1 MSLPVAPG
9 LIRLLLVGSDRQM
22 QDAAEAA
29 CGQLGAVLDVVA
41 DTHAALAH
49 LLQHDGT
56 YTCVLAVAPLTMQA
70 VDALAGL
77 LDEATHHR
85 TPLLLLGCEK
95 QGGMNTVE
103 CLADVTAE
111 AIVAV
116 LSRPARPPSE
126 VPPFTPAELVSA
138 LHGGGLRMRF
148 QPIIRASDLKPIGVE
163 ALARVHTKQRGIL
176 HPKDFIPATLACGR
190 ERVLTGIAAARTF
203 LELRNQ
209 VCGAHLFVSI
219 NLPIAS
225 VLNPGSLTR
234 AIELCAVAK
243 VKPSQVM
250 VELLE
255 SRTLPDIAA
264 LRDALTAW
272 RNAGF
277 RTAIDDAGPELPHWR
292 DLLDLPFN
300 VVKLDG
306 NLIADPGAGE
316 LLASIVSEAKKRD
329 RFVIAEGIENQS
341 GLDRVRALGV
351 DAVQGFLFARP
362 LPALA
367 MPLWLKQHAARF
379 HALDEDTIAA

>member
-1 MSLPVAPG
+1 MPPAVPG
-9 LIRLLLVGSDRQM
+9 LLRLLLVGSDERAQ
-22 QDAAEAA
+22 QAAETAS
-29 CGQLGAVLDVVA
+29 GRLGAVLDVVA
-41 DTHAALAH
+41 DVHTAMAH
-49 LLQHDGT
+49 LLQHGSI
-56 YTCVLAVAPLTMQA
+56 YACVLAVAPLAMQSA
-70 VDALAGL
+70 DALAGM
-77 LDEATHHR
+77 LDEVTQHPI
-85 TPLLLLGCEK
+85 PLLLLGCESA
-95 QGGMNTVE
+95 GGSTTVE
-103 CLADVTAE
+103 CVADVTPE

-116 LSRPARPPSE
+116 LSQPARMPVGAPPLTAS
-126 VPPFTPAELVSA
+126 ELVSA

-148 QPIIRASDLKPIGVE
+148 QPIIDATDLTPIGVE
-163 ALARVHTKQRGIL
+163 ALARVHTRQRGIL

-219 NLPIAS
+219 NLPVAS
-225 VLNPGSLTR
+225 VLHPGSLTR
-234 AIELCAVAK
+234 AVELCAVAR

-255 SRTLPDIAA
+255 SRTLPDIDA
-264 LRDALTAW
+264 LRDALEAW
-272 RNAGF
+272 QQAGF

-292 DLLDLPFN
+292 ELLDLPFN

-306 NLIADPGAGE
+306 NLAADPASGE
-316 LLASIVSEAKKRD
+316 LLTAIVTEAKKRD

-341 GLDRVRALGV
+341 SLERVRALGV

-367 MPLWLKQHAARF
+367 VPLWLRQHATRY
-379 HALDEDTIAA
+379 HDTTIAA